1 LNGVPWA
8 ELDVTDT
15 EADRLAAEHRDSL
28 RLVDGADDHGI
39 RANLPEAFWTS
50 RPVLGHIRQ
59 AAHSRARS
67 ADAVLG
73 CVLARVAAMTPPSFN
88 LPAIAGA
95 YAPLSTYVAIVGAPG
110 TGKSS
115 SSRLASEL
123 LRCDN
128 DAVADDLPLGSG
140 EGLIEC
146 FFDLVEDTTPTGKPR
161 LIKRQT
167 RHGAFVFLDEGQ
179 VMSELGNRRGSTL
192 MPMLRT
198 AWSGA
203 TLGTTNASIE
213 TRRRLPAGSYS
224 LGLVVAFQPAMAA
237 DLLGDAA
244 GGTPQR
250 FMWVSATDPTIPD
263 EQPPWPGALTWQ
275 PPQAQ
280 SYNGAVFTAT
290 LGVAET
296 VRRHVHAA
304 ALQRTRGA
312 VDVDELDAHADL
324 ARLKVAGLFA
334 VLDERQAVTEADWDL
349 AGQFQRTSRGVRTV
363 MVETISL
370 DARKRDETATRRYV
384 DREGAVLDSQVSKA
398 TERMA
403 GSMARHVHKQRC
415 GEHCTRRCLT
425 SSTASGDRHR
435 ATIESAIERAL
446 ELKWIVVAEDQY
458 RPGKACPT

>member
-1 LNGVPWA
+1 LNGVPWVQ
-8 ELDVTDT
+8 LDVTDT
-15 EADRLAAEHRDSL
+15 EADRLAAEHRDSF
-28 RLVDGADDHGI
+28 RLIDGADDQGI
-39 RANLPEAFWTS
+39 RANLPEAFWAS
-50 RPVLGHIRQ
+50 RPVLSHIRQ

-95 YAPLSTYVAIVGAPG
+95 YAPLSTYVAIVGPPG

-123 LRCDN
+123 IRCD
-128 DAVADDLPLGSG
+128 DEAVADDLPLGSG

-146 FFDLVEDTTPTGKPR
+146 FFDMVEDTTPTGKPR

-296 VRRHVHAA
+296 VRRQVHAT

-334 VLDERQAVTEADWDL
+334 VLDERQAVTEDDWDL
-349 AGQFQRTSRGVRTV
+349 AGLFQRTSRGVRTV
-363 MVETISL
+363 MVETIAL
-370 DARKRDETATRRYV
+370 DERRREESGVRKVIRREAAVVDDQATRAR
-384 DREGAVLDSQVSKA
+384 DN
-398 TERMA
+398 MA
-403 GSMARHVHKQRC
+403 RAISRHVHRAKC
-415 GEHCTRRCLT
+415 EGPCNRRCVTQATAGRDRQLATVDDAIEHAT
-425 SSTASGDRHR
+425 SLQWITPSGDLLNTGT
-435 ATIESAIERAL
+435 A
-446 ELKWIVVAEDQY
+446 
-458 RPGKACPT
+458 RPT